1 MWRLAHLLLERC
13 REREVMLMGNKRWT
27 KVLRLAVKV
36 LVIVAIIVVMAL
48 LLAPKAC

>member
-1 MWRLAHLLLERC
+1 
-13 REREVMLMGNKRWT
+13 MGNKRWA